1 MVRLK
6 ADHKVSTEEGRPSE
20 LVSEQ
25 IGGIVSELVKRT
37 NSNGEEHDF
46 GHFVPSEA
54 DVCSK
59 SATHAADLQL
69 SIVRL

>member
-1 MVRLK
+1 MMQ
-6 ADHKVSTEEGRPSE
+6 DSN
-20 LVSEQ
+20 LVSGQ
-25 IGGIVSELVKRT
+25 LGGIVAELVKRT
-37 NSNGEEHDF
+37 NSNGEEPGF
-46 GHFVPSEA
+46 AHFVPSEA